1 MVDALRNILDR
12 WLPVGGVSLAM
23 RDLPAASPAA
33 PGERVPGEIAPSSI
47 VHALLY
53 EAESREAAIA
63 RELHDGVGSSLA
75 GVAML
80 LGTAQSFTRE
90 PEALALIHKAQEQVA
105 ALTQQVRQM
114 SRGMMPAGQER
125 GALLPALEHFAAGI
139 DGLQGV
145 RCIVRSRGDFQD
157 VPPATGR
164 HLFRMVQEALSNALR
179 HGGARNVRIT
189 LARAGDACRMCIV
202 DDGTGCSPD
211 VLFAAGAGIGIQ
223 SMRARAAE
231 IGGRLAIRARRGGG
245 VRVQVTWPAAARP
258 FAARGPE
265 RAPDR
270 PGTPA

>member
-1 MVDALRNILDR
+1 
-12 WLPVGGVSLAM
+12 
-23 RDLPAASPAA
+23 
-33 PGERVPGEIAPSSI
+33 VPGEIAPSSI

-53 EAESREAAIA
+53 EAESREASIA

-139 DGLQGV
+139 DGLQGM
-145 RCIVRSRGDFQD
+145 RCTVRSRGDFGD
-157 VPPATGR
+157 IPPATGR
-164 HLFRMVQEALSNALR
+164 HLFRTVQEAVSNALR
-179 HGGARNVRIT
+179 HGAARHVRIT
-189 LARAGDACRMCIV
+189 LARAGDRCRMTV
-202 DDGTGCSPD
+202 ADDGTGCSPGR
-211 VLFAAGAGIGIQ
+211 LFAADSGIGIQ
-223 SMRARAAE
+223 SMRARAGE
-231 IGGRLAIRARRGGG
+231 IAGHLEIRVRPRGGVQ
-245 VRVQVTWPAAARP
+245 VRVTWPASARP

-265 RAPDR
+265 GAQQR
-270 PGTPA
+270 PPSPA